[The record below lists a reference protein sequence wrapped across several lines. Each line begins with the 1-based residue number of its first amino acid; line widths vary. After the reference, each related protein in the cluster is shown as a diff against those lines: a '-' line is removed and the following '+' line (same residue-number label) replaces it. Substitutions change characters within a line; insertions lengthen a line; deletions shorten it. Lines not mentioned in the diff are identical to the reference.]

1 MYLTYLQV
9 SLNFFEN
16 RFENH
21 FTDTHLIFSNLK
33 KTDNERII
41 AEIYSLFYQSFAC
54 ISYSCMQKHKNIY
67 TVSLWLL
74 IECEGSLVLWGVSPD
89 LIIFIS
95 GFLEII
101 LNRPW
106 SNHCGIR
113 WTLEVSLRLDGEQYM
128 SIVAAGGEPLDL
140 TIPFHNTISFSLR
153 NTLYM
158 FLSIFL
164 QLHACY
170 LTFITQESK
179 NIHYWDQKTLN
190 FFMYTHFILL
200 SLTVTM

>member
-1 MYLTYLQV
+1 VLTAKKTDNEIIIAEIYSFFTNHMYLTYLQV

-74 IECEGSLVLWGVSPD
+74 IECEGSLVLWFVSVSVAFWRLSWTGPGV
-89 LIIFIS
+89 
-95 GFLEII
+95 
-101 LNRPW
+101 
-106 SNHCGIR
+106 
-113 WTLEVSLRLDGEQYM
+113 T
-128 SIVAAGGEPLDL
+128 
-140 TIPFHNTISFSLR
+140 
-153 NTLYM
+153 
-158 FLSIFL
+158 
-164 QLHACY
+164 
-170 LTFITQESK
+170 
-179 NIHYWDQKTLN
+179 
-190 FFMYTHFILL
+190 
-200 SLTVTM
+200 TVV